1 MNPLSL
7 NAVAL
12 AVTALFMSAHASA
25 QTATAAPVSP
35 VTFVDQFESTFGKFE
50 GYRRSGAK
58 GICAAGEFEGSADAR
73 ALSTASAF
81 SGKPVPVVVR
91 FSVGGANPK
100 VADNGKSQRNMA
112 LQFNLPGNEQWL
124 MGNINAP
131 VFGASSPE
139 QFLGRVASL
148 QPDPAT
154 KAADPAK
161 VKAFA
166 DANPEVLL
174 QGKYFA
180 SQPVPASYTAV
191 NYWGVHAYGFVNAKG
206 DKQFGKW
213 IFEPVGGVQGLTD
226 EEAKAKG
233 ASFLF
238 DDLRQRVKDGKV
250 AFNFNLELAQPGDKL
265 DSATTPLPE
274 GRKKV
279 NLGVL
284 KITSVSEDA
293 SGPCLTTNYNPLIM
307 PKGVEPSADPMLAAR
322 AAPYAVSLG
331 RRLMKALNSNKR
343 TLSGQA
349 EPPVRRSRQTA
360 TRMTLRRAGFLLASA
375 ICTACQIRGLA
386 GGSCRHARVGCKTG
400 GTCPAR

>member
-1 MNPLSL
+1 MLYIDDYCEAVAFSSWPVKLFLTTLGVFMNRLSL
-7 NAVAL
+7 TAVA
-12 AVTALFMSAHASA
+12 VSAAASSLLMTNMASA
-25 QTATAAPVSP
+25 QTSAPAQVSP

-58 GICAAGEFEGSADAR
+58 GICATGEFTGSADAR
-73 ALSTASAF
+73 ALSTTSAF
-81 SGKPVPVVVR
+81 SGKPVPVVAR

-112 LQFNLPGNEQWL
+112 LQFDLPGGEQWL

-131 VFGASSPE
+131 VFGAATPA
-139 QFLGRVASL
+139 QFLGRLTSL
-148 QPDPAT
+148 QPDPTT
-154 KAADPAK
+154 KLADPAK

-180 SQPVPASYTAV
+180 SQPVPASFGAV
-191 NYWGVHAYGFVNAKG
+191 TYWGVHAYAFVNAKG
-206 DKQFGKW
+206 DKQYGKW
-213 IFEPVGGVQGLTD
+213 IFEPVGGVQGLSD
-226 EEAKAKG
+226 DEAKAKG

-250 AFNFNLELAQPGDKL
+250 AFNFNMELAQPGDTL
-265 DSATTPLPE
+265 DSATTVLPE

-279 NLGVL
+279 NLGML

-293 SGPCLTTNYNPLIM
+293 SGACLTINYKPMVM
-307 PKGVEPSADPMLAAR
+307 PKGIEPSADPMLAAR

-331 RRLMKALNSNKR
+331 RRLVEGAK
-343 TLSGQA
+343 Q
-349 EPPVRRSRQTA
+349 Q
-360 TRMTLRRAGFLLASA
+360 
-375 ICTACQIRGLA
+375 
-386 GGSCRHARVGCKTG
+386 
-400 GTCPAR
+400 